1 MARQATTA
9 SKHVVCPVEELP
21 PGSRKIIEIGGRS
34 IGVFNVDGEY
44 HAVRNICPHH
54 GAPLCL
60 GELTGTM
67 LPSEPHQY
75 VWGMEKRILQCPWH
89 GFEFDIETGRTIYDP
104 NDLRV
109 KVYPVTLEDGNI
121 VLHD

>member
-1 MARQATTA
+1 M
-9 SKHVVCPVEELP
+9 
-21 PGSRKIIEIGGRS
+21 GSRKIIEIGGRS
-34 IGVFNVDGEY
+34 IGVFNVDGKY

-75 VWGMEKRILQCPWH
+75 VWGMEKGILQCPWH
-89 GFEFDIETGRTIYDP
+89 GYEFDIETGRTIYDP
-104 NDLRV
+104 DDLRV
-109 KVYPVTLEDGNI
+109 KVYPVTVEDGNV